1 LHNIFFI
8 LFNNFY
14 MIIDFYYKLILINKF
29 IKHNQEN
36 DSCCDIKYIDLYL
49 FLNFLILFLFIVN
62 DFFFHLFTQLFL
74 ICLIR
79 CDHKFFYLHLEIFYV
94 KEHVEKFYMFSFF
107 IRH

>member
-1 LHNIFFI
+1 MHNIFFI

-62 DFFFHLFTQLFL
+62 DFFFSFIYTIVPDLFN
-74 ICLIR
+74 
-79 CDHKFFYLHLEIFYV
+79 
-94 KEHVEKFYMFSFF
+94 
-107 IRH
+107 